1 MRISDWSSDVCS
13 SDLARATGRPGNR
26 SELTNRLKDSIVRK
40 KTIIITAAAALGVLA
55 VAAGPVLADEMPPG
69 MPDIVAAPKGKA
81 VSPKA
86 EAAPPKQGMPPGREQ
101 MHAPMM
107 PEQRMPRTGAPGP
120 ATASK
125 SP

>member
-86 EAAPPKQGMPPGREQ
+86 EAAHHKQGMPPDGEQ
-101 MHAPMM
+101 MHDIG
-107 PEQRMPRTGAPGP
+107 RAPGRERECQQG
-120 ATASK
+120 
-125 SP
+125 